1 MRTGD
6 ADGGREASSASAER
20 EVRPASRLP
29 TGVPEACAAE
39 RGAHTRFKAKIGT
52 TITLITR
59 SAMAALRP
67 MADGRQLNT
76 K

>member
-1 MRTGD
+1 VRTGD
-6 ADGGREASSASAER
+6 ADGGREASSASAVR
-20 EVRPASRLP
+20 EVHGPLAHRRARGVRGPRPS
-29 TGVPEACAAE
+29 AE
-39 RGAHTRFKAKIGT
+39 RTQAKIGT